1 MFEKIATI
9 VPVASTLISE
19 DDPPVF
25 EVVNG
30 DSMAKVLLTC
40 DHAGA
45 AIPAALENLGLGP
58 EHLGRHISSDIGVA
72 ELGRAV
78 AARLEAPL
86 VLTNYSRLMI
96 DVNRTLDDP
105 TSVCVI
111 SDGAVVPGNRDL
123 TPEEKERRAEIFFR
137 PYHDAIDGLIV
148 RSLNAGTVPAVVA
161 LHSFTRFFNGRER
174 LCDIGLL
181 WYRDPRLVKPLLA
194 RLKEVPDLTVGEN
207 QPYSGTNGH
216 GYSMEYHAD
225 SRGLANVL
233 IEVRQDH
240 IHEPEGLERIAGILG
255 EALSDVLA
263 DPSLYE
269 ARRSTRRSEGMA

>member
-1 MFEKIATI
+1 MFEKIETI
-9 VPVASTLISE
+9 VAETQLLIGE

-25 EVVNG
+25 EAVNA

-40 DHAGA
+40 DHAGS
-45 AIPAALENLGLGP
+45 AIPAALKNLGLGP

-78 AARLEAPL
+78 AARLNAPL

-96 DVNRTLDDP
+96 DVNRSLDDP

-111 SDGAVVPGNRDL
+111 SDGAVVSGNRDL
-123 TPEEKERRAEIFFR
+123 TPEEKELRAEIFFR
-137 PYHDAIDGLIV
+137 PYHDAIDALIV
-148 RSLNAGTVPAVVA
+148 RSLNAGTVPAMVA

-174 LCDIGLL
+174 PWDIGLL

-194 RLKEVPDLTVGEN
+194 RLQEVPDLKVGEN

-216 GYSMEYHAD
+216 GFSMEYHAD

-240 IHEPEGLERIAGILG
+240 IHEPESVEHFAGILG
-255 EALSDVLA
+255 DALSDVLA

-269 ARRSTRRSEGMA
+269 ASRPKGMA

>member
-1 MFEKIATI
+1 MFEKTETI
-9 VPVASTLISE
+9 VAETQSLIGK
-19 DDPPVF
+19 DDPPAF
-25 EVVNG
+25 EAVNS
-30 DSMAKVLLTC
+30 DRMSNVLLTC

-45 AIPAALENLGLGP
+45 AIPAAMENLGLGP

-78 AARLEAPL
+78 STRLDAPL
-86 VLTNYSRLMI
+86 LLTNYSRLMI
-96 DVNRTLDDP
+96 DVNRSLDDP

-123 TPEEKERRAEIFFR
+123 SPEEKELRAEMFFR

-148 RSLNAGTVPAVVA
+148 RSLNAGAVPAVVA

-174 LCDIGLL
+174 PWDIGLL
-181 WYRDPRLVKPLLA
+181 WHRDSRMVKPLLA
-194 RLKEVPDLTVGEN
+194 RLQEVPDLRVGEN
-207 QPYSGTNGH
+207 QPYSGANGH

-225 SRGLANVL
+225 SRGLSNVL

-240 IHEPEGLERIAGILG
+240 IHDPDSVEHIAGILG
-255 EALSDVLA
+255 DALSDVLA
-263 DPSLYE
+263 DPSHYE
-269 ARRSTRRSEGMA
+269 LRLPEGMA